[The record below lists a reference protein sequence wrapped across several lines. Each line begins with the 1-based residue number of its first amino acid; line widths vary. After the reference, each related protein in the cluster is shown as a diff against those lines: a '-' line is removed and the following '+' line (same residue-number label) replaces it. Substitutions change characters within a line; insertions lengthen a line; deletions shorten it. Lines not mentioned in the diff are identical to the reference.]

1 MVELVVAMMISAIVI
16 SIAFYAWS
24 FFTGQLTKRRAR
36 AASIME
42 YVLFQR
48 ALARDIDKAQAIR
61 DSAGAVVLLGVDSH
75 NVRYAFGSDRILR
88 DLDGVTDTFR
98 VGTKAVDRSYVN
110 DSLPLVSN
118 LRLVLTVG
126 RDDLMLGLHKEY
138 SIAEMLRAQK
148 MKNE

>member
-24 FFTGQLTKRRAR
+24 FFTGQLTKRRSR
-36 AASIME
+36 TSSIME

-48 ALARDIDKAQAIR
+48 ALARDVDRAQDIR
-61 DSAGAVVLLGVDSH
+61 DSAGSVLLDIDGH

-88 DLDGVTDTFR
+88 DLDGLTDTFH
-98 VGTKAVDRSYVN
+98 VGAKAVERSFVN

-118 LRLVLTVG
+118 LRLAVTVG
-126 RDDLMLGLHKEY
+126 RDELALGLHKEY
-138 SIAEMLRAQK
+138 SIAEMLRAQTT
-148 MKNE
+148 KNE